1 VRTFVFKLLLGA
13 LSLSSTPAFT
23 QTPSAITEHAATP
36 LDARIAQL
44 PFVLGGQLPYADYFA
59 PSFLAAVP
67 EAQLKGLS
75 DQLIAQFG
83 KPLKILSVT
92 HVGPSSATVQ
102 IEYEKAIA
110 TADISVGPAA
120 PNKIVGLL
128 IKGFETKDD
137 TPAKIDAD
145 FATLPG
151 TAGYLIEKIATDGT
165 RTQIAG
171 RNVTQQFAVAS
182 TFKLY
187 VLSELAAQVDAGRR
201 KWSDIV
207 PLTDISYSST
217 ATQGWARDTPVTL
230 QTLATW
236 MISVSDNAAT
246 DTLIRVLGREAIEK
260 KLLLIGHSNPERA
273 LPLLTTVEAFAL
285 KTNSDLGKVYQSA
298 NEAEQ
303 RALLQEKSA
312 ELIYEK
318 INLARLGSG
327 PVAIDSIEWFAA
339 PTDLAVLLSNMRSTA
354 TKPMLD
360 ILSVNKGINPASA
373 AKWAYLG
380 YKGGS
385 EPGVISMSFLAKSM
399 AGIFYSITGSWNN
412 SAAAVDNA
420 VFVQLMTRLLDSV
433 AG

>member
-1 VRTFVFKLLLGA
+1 MLLGA
-13 LSLSSTPAFT
+13 LSLSPTPAFT
-23 QTPSAITEHAATP
+23 QEPFSTTVHAATP

-44 PFVLGGQLPYADYFA
+44 PSVLGGQLPYADYFA
-59 PSFLAAVP
+59 PSFLTVVP

-92 HVGPSSATVQ
+92 RVSPLSATVQ

-128 IKGFETKDD
+128 IKGFETKGD
-137 TPAKIDAD
+137 TLAKIDAD
-145 FATLPG
+145 FAILPG
-151 TAGYLIEKIATDGT
+151 NAGYLVEKIAADGK

-201 KWSDIV
+201 KWSDVV
-207 PLTDISYSST
+207 PLTDISYSSS

-246 DTLIRVLGREAIEK
+246 DTLIRVLGREVIEK
-260 KLLLIGHSNPERA
+260 KILLIGHSNPERA

-285 KTNSDLGKVYQSA
+285 KTNSDIGKAFQKA
-298 NEAEQ
+298 NEVEQ

-318 INLARLGSG
+318 INLAALGSS

-339 PTDLAVLLSNMRSTA
+339 PIDVAVLLNNMRSTA

-385 EPGVISMSFLAKSM
+385 EPGVISMSFLAKSN
-399 AGIFYSITGSWNN
+399 AGEHYSITGSWNN
-412 SAAAVDNA
+412 SAAALDNT

-433 AG
+433 AVKN